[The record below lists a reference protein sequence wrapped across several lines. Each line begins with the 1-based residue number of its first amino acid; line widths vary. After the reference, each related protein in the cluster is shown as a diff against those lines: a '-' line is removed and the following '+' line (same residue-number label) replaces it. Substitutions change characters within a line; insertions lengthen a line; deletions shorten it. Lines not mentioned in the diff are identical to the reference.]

1 MTRGKLSFHCHIIPF
16 VGSVLT
22 RDKLTMTVGKS
33 HRNKQT
39 RGDFNCADV
48 QTSSLKAVGLT
59 YGVTAPGVFGVQEG
73 QENI

>member
-1 MTRGKLSFHCHIIPF
+1 
-16 VGSVLT
+16 
-22 RDKLTMTVGKS
+22 MTVGKS
-33 HRNKQT
+33 QRNKQT

-48 QTSSLKAVGLT
+48 QTSSLKEVDLT